1 MQWNVILTTN
11 VNEKVNPMS
20 TNFLYA
26 QSPNRTGN
34 QSKHTAEHKSVSGGA
49 RMLAT
54 PAGSQGAQKVATP
67 HGRDNVPA
75 MKQPV
80 KLTKP
85 KGYCGTIENDGY
97 LKNSSFKKWD

>member
-26 QSPNRTGN
+26 QAPNRKGN
-34 QSKHTAEHKSVSGGA
+34 QSSNPAKHTPVSGGTA
-49 RMLAT
+49 KLST
-54 PAGSQGAQKVATP
+54 PGGQGAPKA
-67 HGRDNVPA
+67 GGNVF
-75 MKQPV
+75 PV
-80 KLTKP
+80 GNKMSLSKP

>member
-1 MQWNVILTTN
+1 
-11 VNEKVNPMS
+11 MS

-34 QSKHTAEHKSVSGGA
+34 QSKHPAEHKAVSGGTSK
-49 RMLAT
+49 LST
-54 PAGSQGAQKVATP
+54 PGGSQGAAKASDA
-67 HGRDNVPA
+67 HGHTNQAA

-80 KLTKP
+80 KLSKP

-97 LKNSSFKKWD
+97 LNSDRKNYLKWGLYVCIRQSN

>member
-1 MQWNVILTTN
+1 
-11 VNEKVNPMS
+11 MS

-54 PAGSQGAQKVATP
+54 PAGSQGAAKA
-67 HGRDNVPA
+67 GGNVF
-75 MKQPV
+75 PV
-80 KLTKP
+80 GNKMSLTKP

-97 LKNSSFKKWD
+97 LKNSSFKK